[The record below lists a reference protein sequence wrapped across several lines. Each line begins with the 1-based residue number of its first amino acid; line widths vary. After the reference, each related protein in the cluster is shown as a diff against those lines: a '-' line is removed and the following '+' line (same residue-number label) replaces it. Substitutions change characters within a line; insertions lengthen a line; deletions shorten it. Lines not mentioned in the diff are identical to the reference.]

1 MSPNSN
7 IILNVPIC
15 VLPDF
20 MGISRMPMA
29 NSFQSIGTVGRK
41 GVHHDTSRI
50 VVFDL
55 FTRVTQMLHL
65 PNLVLAHI
73 ALLHSIT

>member
-1 MSPNSN
+1 MPPNGN

-15 VLPDF
+15 ILPDF
-20 MGISRMPMA
+20 MGISRMPVA
-29 NSFQSIGTVGRK
+29 NSFQRVGTVWRE
-41 GVHHDTSRI
+41 GVHHDTSCF

-65 PNLVLAHI
+65 PYIGLAPI
-73 ALLHSIT
+73 ALLPFIA